1 METQQ
6 SPNSQSNLKKN
17 GVGGINF
24 PDFRSHYKARGIKTL
39 WYWHKNSNR
48 DQCVPLV
55 YICIDRK
62 PRDKSMHLWAPSTKE
77 AKIHTKE
84 KTVSSTNGAGKI
96 GQLHGKEWN

>member
-1 METQQ
+1 METQK

-24 PDFRSHYKARGIKTL
+24 PDFRSYYKAIGIKAL
-39 WYWHKNSNR
+39 WYWHKNSNM

-62 PRDKSMHLWAPSTKE
+62 PRDKSMHLWAPYLRQKRQ
-77 AKIHTKE
+77 KHTPE
-84 KTVSSTNGAGKI
+84 KRQSL
-96 GQLHGKEWN
+96 Q